1 MPFVHQPPDMRKILG
16 APDRL
21 QNVLAKIGLPETQ
34 SLLLKA
40 NEEYLHWDSFRH
52 QPMPD
57 GMSHEEAWALV
68 KLSRMTH
75 FKAVPISDKQSRPF
89 FYWIPDHLLKQLNEI
104 DRWSG
109 GNIVTDQ
116 PGGLPGREQYV
127 ISSLMEEAIA
137 SSQLEGAA
145 TTRKVAKE
153 MLRTGRKPK
162 DVSEQM
168 ILNNWETIQF
178 IRSHRVEPLTTDRLC
193 EIQRIVTLN
202 TLKDPAEAGQ
212 LRTRDDIVVDYNGE
226 TVHVP
231 PSWQLLPDRM
241 TAFCDFANREEHGG
255 WIHPVMKGAMLH
267 FWLAFDHPF
276 TDGNGRTARAI
287 MYWYLL
293 SRNYFL
299 FEYLAISRYIIR
311 APAKY
316 VRAYLYTETDDG
328 DLTYFLAYNLAAIE
342 KAIEDV
348 RAYLR
353 RKQQELAHSQ
363 VLLRA
368 YRGLNARQKNLI
380 YYALQHPEA
389 FFTIEAHRNYHQIVY
404 ETARRD
410 LLQLVAKG
418 LLGQEKQGREFVFVP
433 NERMLDKLREKNEK
447 SARG

>member
-16 APDRL
+16 ALDSF
-21 QNVLAKIGLPETQ
+21 QKVMAKVGLPETQ
-34 SLLLKA
+34 SLFVKA

-52 QPMPD
+52 QSMPA

-68 KLSRMTH
+68 KLSRTTQ
-75 FKAVPISDKQSRPF
+75 FKSVPFADKQGRPF
-89 FYWIPDHLLKQLNEI
+89 SYWIPDHLLKQLNEI

-109 GNIVTDQ
+109 GMILTDQ

-178 IRSHRVEPLTTDRLC
+178 IRSHRAEPLTTDRLC

-202 TLKDPAEAGQ
+202 TLKDPTEAGQ
-212 LRTRDDIVVDYNGE
+212 LRTKDDIVVVYNDE

-231 PSWQLLPDRM
+231 PAHHSLADRM
-241 TAFCDFANREEHGG
+241 KAFCDFANRDEPGG
-255 WIHPVMKGAMLH
+255 WIHPVIKGAMLH
-267 FWLAFDHPF
+267 FWLAYDHPF

-293 SRNYFL
+293 SRNYLL

-316 VRAYLYTETDDG
+316 VRAYLYTETDEG

-342 KAIEDV
+342 QAIEDV

-363 VLLRA
+363 VLLRT
-368 YRGLNARQKNLI
+368 YRGLNARQKNLL
-380 YYALQHPEA
+380 YHALRHPEA
-389 FFTIEAHRNYHQIVY
+389 VFTIETHRSYHQIVY

-410 LLQLVAKG
+410 LLQLAAKG
-418 LLGQEKQGREFVFVP
+418 LLKQEKQGREFVFVP
-433 NERMLDKLREKNEK
+433 NERMLDKLRERSER
-447 SARG
+447 SAKT